1 MKKVNRPFHIRVYIT
16 VSKPAILYN
25 TDTGQLL
32 LMPGGW
38 LMASKT
44 TPDYST
50 LHPSNKLRLHARGR
64 PHISLQTAATLLIS
78 AIIAGVL
85 LIAYSSSSTAM
96 QKEVLAN
103 LENRTMM
110 LARTVAFMPAAKEA
124 LENEDK
130 ELRESLQVYT
140 RQLLT
145 VNDVRFIVVMDM
157 NRIRLTHPDP
167 VQIGGRF
174 AGGDEAAVM
183 TGRSYL
189 SNGEGTL
196 GYSLRAF
203 VPVYNNVGSQIGAVA
218 VGISMN
224 DVYAEIKKTKDVILY
239 SAIASSIAG
248 LVGAIGLALALK
260 RKLHGYEPI
269 EISLLAHEREAI
281 LHSTREGI
289 LAVNPKLEPIY
300 LNRQA
305 EELLPKEE
313 WMRQPELRE
322 LVLYVL
328 RTALR
333 CYDEELE
340 VAGIPIM
347 ASIVPLRFQ
356 QETTGVV
363 ISFRDMSKWRSL
375 NTRLAGLSAYADA
388 LRSKSHEFMNKLH
401 VILGM
406 LHMKRY
412 DELRDYVAEAA
423 RLHQSELGFIS
434 RQVKEPVLAGFLLG
448 KLSLARE
455 QGIAMSVT
463 PDSYVPKAVDSSI
476 LQDLVTILGNLLG
489 NAMEELAGTQDG
501 RIELELD
508 WRDGELIA
516 EIHDN
521 GRGLPPPI
529 EESMYKKGISGKGS
543 DRGLGLYLVQQCLR
557 RLRGDITHHTSPET
571 GTCFVLNI
579 PYAGEE
585 NEP

>member
-1 MKKVNRPFHIRVYIT
+1 
-16 VSKPAILYN
+16 
-25 TDTGQLL
+25 
-32 LMPGGW
+32 
-38 LMASKT
+38 MASKT
-44 TPDYST
+44 TPDYPT
-50 LHPSNKLRLHARGR
+50 LHPSNKLRLYARGR
-64 PHISLQTAATLLIS
+64 PQVTLQTASALFII

-85 LIAYSSSSTAM
+85 LIAYSSSSKTM
-96 QKEVLAN
+96 QKEVLVN
-103 LENRTMM
+103 LENKAMM
-110 LARTVAFMPAAKEA
+110 LARTVAFMPAAKDA
-124 LENEDK
+124 LENIDK
-130 ELRESLQVYT
+130 DSRDSLQVYT
-140 RQLLT
+140 RQLLS
-145 VNDVRFIVVMDM
+145 VNAVRFIVVMDM
-157 NRIRLTHPDP
+157 NAIRLTHPDP
-167 VQIGGRF
+167 EQIGHPF
-174 AGGDEAAVM
+174 AGGDEADVLK
-183 TGRSYL
+183 GRSYL

-203 VPVYNNVGSQIGAVA
+203 VPIYNNVGGQIGAVA

-224 DVYAEIKKTKDVILY
+224 DVYAKVKKTKTVILY
-239 SAIASSIAG
+239 SAIASSIVG
-248 LVGAIGLALALK
+248 LIGAIGLALALK
-260 RKLHGYEPI
+260 RKLHGYEPV

-289 LAVNPKLEPIY
+289 LAVNPKLELIY

-322 LVLYVL
+322 LALYVL

-340 VAGIPIM
+340 VAGIPII

-356 QETTGVV
+356 QETTGAV
-363 ISFRDMSKWRSL
+363 ISIRDMSKWRSL

-388 LRSKSHEFMNKLH
+388 LRSQSHEFMNKLH

-412 DELRDYVAEAA
+412 GELRDYVAEAA

-434 RQVKEPVLAGFLLG
+434 RQIKEPVLAGFLLG

-463 PDSYVPKAVDSSI
+463 PDSYVPKAEDSTI
-476 LQDLVTILGNLLG
+476 LQDLVTILGNLIS
-489 NAMEELAGTQDG
+489 NAMEELAGSQGGIID
-501 RIELELD
+501 LELD
-508 WRDGELIA
+508 WREGELIA

-521 GRGLPPPI
+521 GRGLPPHI
-529 EESMYKKGISGKGS
+529 EASMYNKGVSGKGE
-543 DRGLGLYLVQQCLR
+543 DRGLGLHLVQQSLR
-557 RLRGDITHHTSPET
+557 RLRGVISHHTSPET

-585 NEP
+585 NN

>member
-1 MKKVNRPFHIRVYIT
+1 
-16 VSKPAILYN
+16 
-25 TDTGQLL
+25 
-32 LMPGGW
+32 
-38 LMASKT
+38 MASKT
-44 TPDYST
+44 TPDYPT
-50 LHPSNKLRLHARGR
+50 LHPSNKLRLYARGR
-64 PHISLQTAATLLIS
+64 PQITLQTAAALLIS
-78 AIIAGVL
+78 AIVAGVL
-85 LIAYSSSSTAM
+85 LIAYGSSSNTM
-96 QKEVLAN
+96 QKEVLVN
-103 LENRTMM
+103 LENKAMM
-110 LARTVAFMPAAKEA
+110 LARTVAFMPATKDA
-124 LENEDK
+124 LANEDK
-130 ELRESLQVYT
+130 DSRGSLQAYT
-140 RQLLT
+140 RQLLN
-145 VNDVRFIVVMDM
+145 VNAVRFIVVMDM
-157 NRIRLTHPDP
+157 NTVRLTHPDP
-167 VQIGGRF
+167 EQIGRPF
-174 AGGDEAAVM
+174 AGGDEADVLK
-183 TGRSYL
+183 GRSYL

-203 VPVYNNVGSQIGAVA
+203 VPVYNDVGGQIGAVA

-224 DVYAEIKKTKDVILY
+224 DVYAKIKKTKSVILY

-248 LVGAIGLALALK
+248 LIGAIGLALALK

-289 LAVNPKLEPIY
+289 LAVNPKLETIY

-313 WMRQPELRE
+313 WMRQPELRD

-340 VAGIPIM
+340 VAGIPIT

-356 QETTGVV
+356 QETTGAV

-388 LRSKSHEFMNKLH
+388 LRSQSHEFMNKLH

-423 RLHQSELGFIS
+423 KLHQSELGSIS
-434 RQVKEPVLAGFLLG
+434 RQIKEPVLAGFLLG

-455 QGIAMSVT
+455 HGIAMSVT
-463 PDSYVPKAVDSSI
+463 PDSYVPKAADNSI
-476 LQDLVTILGNLLG
+476 LQDLVTILGNLIG
-489 NAMEELAGTQDG
+489 NAMEELAGSPEG
-501 RIELELD
+501 MIELELD
-508 WRDGELIA
+508 WRDGELRA

-521 GRGLPPPI
+521 GRGLPPHI
-529 EESMYKKGISGKGS
+529 EASMYNKGVSGKG
-543 DRGLGLYLVQQCLR
+543 DGRGLGLHLVQQSLR
-557 RLRGDITHHTSPET
+557 RLRGVISHHTSPEI
-571 GTCFVLNI
+571 GTCFVLGI

-585 NEP
+585 KNHD